1 MYLKKIEINGFKSF
15 AKKTVLEFGQGIT
28 AIVGPNGSGKSNI
41 AEAVRWVMGEQS
53 IKSLRGEKST
63 DVIFS
68 GTDKA
73 SRLGMAEVSLY
84 FDNTDN
90 SIDITPDSE
99 ISMIKDMSEFVI
111 TRRLHRDGKS
121 EYLFN
126 SQNVRLHDI
135 QLLLAEI
142 NLSSR
147 TYSVIG
153 QGMVDEILS
162 FSPQERKD
170 FFEEAA
176 GVKPLQIKKNEAI
189 RKLENT
195 FRNLEEVQI
204 QVNEILP
211 RLRSLSRQVKNLEK
225 KTEIENRLRDAQY
238 HYYGQEMYN
247 LKQEYVK
254 VKKEEEE
261 LNKKIEKLEKEIST
275 LQEKMFSYT
284 KQENHSKKLSQI
296 QKQYQQLMDKKNQLQ
311 NELIV
316 LKNKQF
322 QNRQKTQQESIPV
335 AIVEDIYKRINQNI
349 EQVEKNILDIDNVA
363 EIKQKIKIFLENIKS
378 YLKPLS
384 QYWNSRKGDEG
395 DLADKISKIE
405 KQIMEIDEQIS
416 QISGQMQTLAS
427 RESQEKSMIWEIQ
440 KSLQEKQINLNTLTN
455 ERNNFR
461 VEMAKIDTRLSDIE
475 QEIISEI
482 GEDFLIQVGNWDYT
496 KKQDST
502 KNLYEEIHR
511 LKHQLSLIGGIDPL
525 VKNEYKEVK
534 ERYDFLTQ
542 QTEDLKKASDNL
554 INLIDDLNKEIV
566 KKFNMSF
573 QKINEK
579 FKEFF
584 QFLFNGGKAEL
595 KLIKKDTQDEV
606 KSEEEYEDELMSHN
620 IKKYIKTSNDEIA
633 GVDIFSTPPGKKLKS
648 ISMLSGGEKALTAI
662 ALICAIIANNPAP
675 FVVLDEVDAALD
687 EANSI
692 RFADIIGKLSKQ
704 SQFIVITHNRA
715 TMEKSNILYGITMGD
730 DGISQIL
737 SLKLEDAK
745 QYVNR

>member
-1 MYLKKIEINGFKSF
+1 M
-15 AKKTVLEFGQGIT
+15 
-28 AIVGPNGSGKSNI
+28 GPNGSGKSNI
-41 AEAVRWVMGEQS
+41 AEAVKWVMGEQS

-68 GTDKA
+68 GTDKV

-90 SIDITPDSE
+90 SIDITSDSE

-126 SQNVRLHDI
+126 GQNVRLHDI

-238 HYYGQEMYN
+238 HYYGQEMYH
-247 LKQEYVK
+247 LKQEYIK
-254 VKKEEEE
+254 IKKEEED

-284 KQENHSKKLSQI
+284 KQESHSKKLSQI

-335 AIVEDIYKRINQNI
+335 AIVEDICKRINQNI
-349 EQVEKNILDIDNVA
+349 EQVEKNILGINNVA

-378 YLKPLS
+378 YLKPLN
-384 QYWNSRKGDEG
+384 QYWSSRKEDGG
-395 DLADKISKIE
+395 DLAGKVSKIE

-427 RESQEKSMIWEIQ
+427 QESQEKSMIWEIQ

-482 GEDFLIQVGNWDYT
+482 GEDFLIQVGNWNYT
-496 KKQDST
+496 KKQDNT
-502 KNLYEEIHR
+502 KNLYEEIHK

-525 VKNEYKEVK
+525 VKDEYKEVK

-579 FKEFF
+579 FREFF

-595 KLIKKDTQDEV
+595 KLIKKDTQDEL
-606 KSEEEYEDELMSHN
+606 KSEEEYEDELLSHN

-730 DGISQIL
+730 NGISQIL